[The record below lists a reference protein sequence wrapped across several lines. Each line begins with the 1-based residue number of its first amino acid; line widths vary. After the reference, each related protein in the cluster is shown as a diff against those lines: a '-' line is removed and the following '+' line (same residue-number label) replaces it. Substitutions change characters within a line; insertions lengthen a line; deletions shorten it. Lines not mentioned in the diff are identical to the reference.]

1 MAYSQA
7 FLKLT
12 FGGFQA
18 GGQDIWTCGI
28 NMSIQ
33 TLEGAPVTEPQAIS
47 AFEAYA
53 DSNDETL
60 PGLFQDFVSNSNS
73 YIPSAVN
80 LTWVKLAVIG
90 ENGQYLADSKTWETT
105 TTNGGRTGAY
115 VPQVSLV
122 VTLASDKRADPG
134 KYQRFYLPTITPT
147 NSGSYRPTG
156 TGAVAAHA
164 AALLADLSDI
174 VTGNLGTYS
183 IRPAAVTSSPKHTG
197 NYLPITRVRVGDVYD
212 TQRRR
217 RNKIGETYQE
227 IDVLDPVPVPV
238 PPEE

>member
-1 MAYSQA
+1 MAYSQP

-28 NMSIQ
+28 NMRIQ
-33 TLEGAPVTEPQAIS
+33 TLSGEPVTEPQAIS

-53 DSNDETL
+53 ESNDATL
-60 PGLFQDFVSNSNS
+60 PDLFETFVNSSNS
-73 YIPSAVN
+73 YIPTTVT

-90 ENGQYLADSKTWETT
+90 MNGQYLEDSKTWETEVT
-105 TTNGGRTGAY
+105 PGSRTGAY

-134 KYQRFYLPTITPT
+134 KYQRFYLPTVTPT
-147 NSGSYRPTG
+147 ANGSYRPQG
-156 TGAVAAHA
+156 TGAVAAHS
-164 AALLADLSDI
+164 ADLISDLADI

-183 IRPAAVTSSPKHTG
+183 IQPAAVTSSPKHTG
-197 NYLPITRVRVGDVYD
+197 NYLPITRVRVGNVYD

-217 RNKIGETYQE
+217 RNKIGEEYQE
-227 IDVLDPVPVPV
+227 IDVLNPTPVPV
-238 PPEE
+238 PPED